1 MNIGIGL
8 LGGVLFIWIL
18 QTIIDM
24 VFTSRLMD
32 DPFKGKLLATISAYF
47 IIATLVS
54 VVSSSIIAFVTCL
67 PGALLVGWL
76 ESRSARKIQ
85 ARIDAEDE
93 NSVFE

>member
-54 VVSSSIIAFVTCL
+54 VVSSSMTAFLTCL
-67 PGALLVGWL
+67 PGALMVGWL

-93 NSVFE
+93 TSIFE